1 MNLRATIRFIVK
13 CLLSLIAGLLG
24 ILLFTAIWF
33 LMPVQIGR
41 ESAYFNIDEK
51 INIPRFMTI
60 RLEGKLYEEIGID
73 FIGYLIKYKWHR
85 KETFPWKKSFFSVQ
99 KELQK
104 KWLEEWDFT
113 DQGISL
119 GAVGDIMWIRT
130 DWERF
135 LTEEVR
141 YSLEQ
146 FDFLTGNLETNIDFN
161 LPSIPRF
168 LPDSMFFNSPQSYL
182 KSFRKLPND
191 QVENVSKRS
200 MFSVLSF
207 ANNHM
212 YDFGETSAVETSSF
226 LQKEGIGVSGFTA
239 PGAEDTVKIIDIQ
252 GVRIGFVAVTYGYN
266 NIHFTPKITKPNLI
280 KGLAPSRF
288 AFAEEEFDF
297 SLLRKALSQ
306 MEDSSVD
313 FKVVSVHWGFEN
325 ESYPADL
332 TIWAGR
338 EIAKMG
344 ADVVLGSH
352 PHLIQPS
359 EICMSRGDPLLSKLN
374 SKEDRDSILQ
384 LGCFWDENS
393 KKKNRSL
400 IIYSLGNFTSNIW
413 SWEARVGM
421 ISKLKIFKNV
431 DGRIQWAP
439 QEAELIFNEVSWWE
453 NRHRLVKLETFLR
466 ENCNESTADCREI
479 SKVKQ
484 EIESLQIVEK
494 R

>member
-1 MNLRATIRFIVK
+1 MA
-13 CLLSLIAGLLG
+13 
-24 ILLFTAIWF
+24 
-33 LMPVQIGR
+33 
-41 ESAYFNIDEK
+41 
-51 INIPRFMTI
+51 
-60 RLEGKLYEEIGID
+60 
-73 FIGYLIKYKWHR
+73 
-85 KETFPWKKSFFSVQ
+85 
-99 KELQK
+99 
-104 KWLEEWDFT
+104 
-113 DQGISL
+113 
-119 GAVGDIMWIRT
+119 
-130 DWERF
+130 
-135 LTEEVR
+135 
-141 YSLEQ
+141 
-146 FDFLTGNLETNIDFN
+146 
-161 LPSIPRF
+161 
-168 LPDSMFFNSPQSYL
+168 
-182 KSFRKLPND
+182 
-191 QVENVSKRS
+191 
-200 MFSVLSF
+200 
-207 ANNHM
+207 
-212 YDFGETSAVETSSF
+212 
-226 LQKEGIGVSGFTA
+226 
-239 PGAEDTVKIIDIQ
+239 
-252 GVRIGFVAVTYGYN
+252 
-266 NIHFTPKITKPNLI
+266 
-280 KGLAPSRF
+280 
-288 AFAEEEFDF
+288 
-297 SLLRKALSQ
+297 
-306 MEDSSVD
+306 
-313 FKVVSVHWGFEN
+313 
-325 ESYPADL
+325 
-332 TIWAGR
+332 IWAGR

-344 ADVVLGSH
+344 AGVVLGSH